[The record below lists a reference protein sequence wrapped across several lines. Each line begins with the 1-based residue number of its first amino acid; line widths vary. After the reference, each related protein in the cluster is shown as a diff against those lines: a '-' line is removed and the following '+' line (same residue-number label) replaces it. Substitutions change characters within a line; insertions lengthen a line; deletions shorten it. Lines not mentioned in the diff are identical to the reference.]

1 MQDYII
7 YKRAAIDAVHKE
19 FDDCV
24 VWDES
29 GMTTANAVEEII
41 DSVPP
46 AQPERKLGKWKKT
59 YLDHEAFGERPMIF
73 YCSVCNQCIA
83 YQTNFCPNC
92 GADMRSR

>member
-46 AQPERKLGKWKKT
+46 AQPEYVPVKLEDFAKIMSENTLYSFMSWYGEALELMERYGFVICKKT
-59 YLDHEAFGERPMIF
+59 I
-73 YCSVCNQCIA
+73 
-83 YQTNFCPNC
+83 
-92 GADMRSR
+92 